1 MSNFIIFGFT
11 FERSKLDISYLS
23 AGELGI
29 VLFYQFKANITEIF
43 NIVNATVV
51 LSFVFEIKAFQHF
64 HHSVGSSFDFD

>member
-1 MSNFIIFGFT
+1 MSNFIIFGIT

-51 LSFVFEIKAFQHF
+51 LSLVFEIEAF
-64 HHSVGSSFDFD
+64 

>member
-1 MSNFIIFGFT
+1 MSNFIIFGIT

-51 LSFVFEIKAFQHF
+51 LSFVFEIKAF
-64 HHSVGSSFDFD
+64 

>member
-1 MSNFIIFGFT
+1 MSNFIIFGIT

-51 LSFVFEIKAFQHF
+51 LSLVLEIEAF
-64 HHSVGSSFDFD
+64 

>member
-1 MSNFIIFGFT
+1 MINFIIFGIT

-23 AGELGI
+23 MGELGI

-51 LSFVFEIKAFQHF
+51 LSFVFEIKAF
-64 HHSVGSSFDFD
+64 

>member
-51 LSFVFEIKAFQHF
+51 LSFVFEIKAF
-64 HHSVGSSFDFD
+64 

>member
-1 MSNFIIFGFT
+1 MSNFIIFGIT

-29 VLFYQFKANITEIF
+29 VLFYQFKANITKIF

-51 LSFVFEIKAFQHF
+51 LSLVFEIETF
-64 HHSVGSSFDFD
+64 